1 MSIKEKSI
9 MDRTKTKV
17 FTNTDASLM
26 ERRMSHLDQ
35 AARDIRMQAAE
46 FWGDRRRKEIARAA
60 AMQRE
65 VAIIRD
71 WLRAINNTEGQ

>member
-1 MSIKEKSI
+1 
-9 MDRTKTKV
+9 
-17 FTNTDASLM
+17 
-26 ERRMSHLDQ
+26 MSHLDQ